1 MTLKNKNKWFGH
13 PYIKRSGFTNLR
25 EEFSKIKSVLRL
37 SLTIYLFSSL
47 YSIFTLRVKYCFAV
61 PYVNGW
67 WRSYE
72 TCLQFLS
79 ATSQIQMAWS
89 VDWESL

>member
-1 MTLKNKNKWFGH
+1 MDGEYKT
-13 PYIKRSGFTNLR
+13 TNR
-25 EEFSKIKSVLRL
+25 GQKEHDAKEQKQVVLRL